1 MKIAWSPRA
10 FSALFCLAYVGFY
23 GFEKPLF
30 RYYPVNGEIAWGA
43 ADAAVHVGPGMAWYG
58 LMSSAALVALV
69 GAFLVK
75 DDWMAAR
82 FKSLQWVF
90 PYGAVAVCLYYLR
103 PYFLY

>member
-1 MKIAWSPRA
+1 
-10 FSALFCLAYVGFY
+10 
-23 GFEKPLF
+23 
-30 RYYPVNGEIAWGA
+30 
-43 ADAAVHVGPGMAWYG
+43 MAWYG
-58 LMSSAALVALV
+58 LMASAALVALV